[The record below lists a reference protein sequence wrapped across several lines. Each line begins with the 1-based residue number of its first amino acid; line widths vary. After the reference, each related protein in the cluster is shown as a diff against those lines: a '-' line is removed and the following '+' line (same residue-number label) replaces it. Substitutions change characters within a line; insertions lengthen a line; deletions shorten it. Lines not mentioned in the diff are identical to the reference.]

1 MQAMI
6 SHSLVGTAPAPQF
19 ADLQAKLVDYASR
32 IGELRTPSDV
42 LDALNSITT
51 KSLPLCVLGAVRFP
65 FNATGRTSMRLGQ
78 SVFLHEGVPDGWWEE
93 YTALSRGKFS
103 ANAFLARSSLASFTW
118 TEVRRMFEPVG
129 VDRWSDELV
138 LSTVCATD

>member
-1 MQAMI
+1 MI

-32 IGELRTPSDV
+32 IGELRTPSDA

-65 FNATGRTSMRLGQ
+65 VNATDRTSMRLGQ
-78 SVFLHEGVPDGWWEE
+78 SVFLHEGSPMGGGKSIPR
-93 YTALSRGKFS
+93 SRGENS
-103 ANAFLARSSLASFTW
+103 QRTRSWLGRA
-118 TEVRRMFEPVG
+118 
-129 VDRWSDELV
+129 
-138 LSTVCATD
+138 